1 MNGCYAEIYGEKNGP
16 RMQQVGAQ
24 QQAGGQSSVIPTEIV
39 GAQVFLFL
47 VLTLIRTFPAMG
59 GCHRIWVYDKHR
71 PGPGLMWFHISC
83 AHNFLMSNTPL
94 S

>member
-47 VLTLIRTFPAMG
+47 VFDS
-59 GCHRIWVYDKHR
+59 DKDLPCYGR
-71 PGPGLMWFHISC
+71 MPQDLGV
-83 AHNFLMSNTPL
+83 
-94 S
+94 